1 MVSIIL
7 FSASWLKS
15 ELRKLEAHVCNYVL
29 VEKLTGN
36 NTRVEK
42 TRVMELFKEG

>member
-1 MVSIIL
+1 MVLTIL
-7 FSASWLKS
+7 ISAAWLKS
-15 ELRKLEAHVCNYVL
+15 ELRKIQDRASNSVI

-42 TRVMELFKEG
+42 ERVMELFKEG